1 MVKAFWKSSCTWMLA
16 AGVLLAGLLPAPA
29 ASAAQT
35 QNQILPDSGMTLD
48 VSELT
53 LEMTEDDPNP
63 VAYLNV
69 QAPEEYFFLIWTSS
83 NPAAASVD
91 GTGKVTGRAEGTA
104 VITACNE
111 RGEKASCTITVEKG
125 TVSRPVLSTSE
136 LALTITEKDPSPTGK
151 LKLQQTRGAFYYVR
165 QWVSSNPSVATVS
178 SSGTVTAVG
187 SGKAVITALT
197 TAGQALRCTV
207 TVTSEVGRVAVSKN
221 AMLLQSI
228 GASQRLTA
236 KVAGQTKP
244 KLTWISSNPSV
255 AKVSTDGVVT
265 AVGDGETVIMA
276 ISPEGRADAC
286 YVAVG
291 AAAWRY
297 RSEEELAEVLTVSG
311 QLPYTDGK

>member
-1 MVKAFWKSSCTWMLA
+1 MIRTVWKNGCAVLLA
-16 AGVLLAGLLPAPA
+16 AWVLLAGLLPVPA
-29 ASAAQT
+29 ARAAQVQT
-35 QNQILPDSGMTLD
+35 LPDSGMALD

-53 LEMTEDDPNP
+53 LEMTDDDPRP
-63 VAYLNV
+63 VAYLSV

-83 NPAAASVD
+83 NPAATTVD

-111 RGEKASCTITVEKG
+111 RGEKAACTITVKKG
-125 TVSRPVLSTSE
+125 TASHPVLSQTE
-136 LALTITEKDPSPTGK
+136 AALTITEKVPSPT
-151 LKLQQTRGAFYYVR
+151 LRLTLQQTSGAFVYVR
-165 QWVSSNPSVATVS
+165 QWTTSNLAVATVS

-187 SGKAVITALT
+187 SGKAVVSALT
-197 TAGQALRCTV
+197 TAGQVLRCTV
-207 TVTSEVGRVAVSKN
+207 TVTSEIGRVTVSKS

-236 KVAGQTKP
+236 KAAGQTAP
-244 KLTWISSNPSV
+244 VLTWMSSNPAV
-255 AKVSTDGVVT
+255 ARVSADGVVT

-276 ISPEGRADAC
+276 ITPEGRADAC

-297 RSEEELAEVLTVSG
+297 RSEEELTEVLTVSG
-311 QLPYTDGK
+311 QLPYSDGK